1 MSNLFKP
8 SVPTPPPPPPPPP
21 APPMKAVKPAEV
33 ERQQR
38 KMRDP
43 KRLGRQR
50 TIVTGPRGLTSENG
64 DERIYS
70 RTLIG
75 SIKDD
80 NKGASN

>member
-8 SVPTPPPPPPPPP
+8 SAPAPPPPPPPPP

-38 KMRDP
+38 RMKDP
-43 KRLGRQR
+43 RKLGRQR
-50 TIVTGPRGLTSENG
+50 TIVTGPRGLTDEDG
-64 DERIYS
+64 EERIYT

-75 SIKDD
+75 SKKDD
-80 NKGASN
+80 N